1 MAVRVA
7 SAWPL
12 KPPPSTLTSM
22 STSARELFARDAER
36 LQHLE
41 SRLLRFDQLDW
52 LGVDANAALAVA
64 HGGAGD
70 GRLLLA

>member
-12 KPPPSTLTSM
+12 KPPPLDVDLDVDVC
-22 STSARELFARDAER
+22 AELFARDAER